1 METTTPNIDVLSLSD
16 LFTLITNVIIMLS
29 TSLLSLLAVPAFI
42 VLVVHFVS
50 KEQKTKEVTKKLL
63 LGYGIVG
70 VVALATVFVR
80 VFILGILG

>member
-1 METTTPNIDVLSLSD
+1 METTTQNTASLAD

-63 LGYGIVG
+63 LGYGLVG
-70 VVALATVFVR
+70 VVALTTVFVR